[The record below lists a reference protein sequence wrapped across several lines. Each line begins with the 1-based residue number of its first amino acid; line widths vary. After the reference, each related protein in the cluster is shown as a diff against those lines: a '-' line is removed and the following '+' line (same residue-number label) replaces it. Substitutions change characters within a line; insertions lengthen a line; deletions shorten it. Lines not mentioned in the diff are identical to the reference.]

1 MAKTL
6 GNGEPI
12 AFEQRFGRKVL
23 HRDLV
28 EDGEIP
34 GLRVHRADADP
45 EHPQKRLR
53 PIGPDQ
59 IALFRPQPEIVSHSV
74 RYVVGER
81 SYSTNLYDGIEY
93 VPVSYGFTSGSGL
106 VTIDNAFG
114 FGDGGF
120 GEYGFGLAN
129 PTGTIG
135 YGDEGYGELGYGS
148 SAEATTF

>member
-1 MAKTL
+1 MGATL

-34 GLRVHRADADP
+34 GIRVHKGDADP
-45 EHPQKRLR
+45 EHPQKHRR

-59 IALFRPQPEIVSHSV
+59 IALFRPQPEVFSQSV

-93 VPVSYGFTSGSGL
+93 VPVSYGFTTASGL
-106 VTIDNAFG
+106 VTTDRSSG
-114 FGDGGF
+114 FGKGGF
-120 GEYGFGLAN
+120 GAYGFGLAN
-129 PTGTIG
+129 PGGTIG
-135 YGDEGYGELGYGS
+135 YGVGGYGDLGYGAS
-148 SAEATTF
+148 EEAIEF